1 MKKISMILLTIVL
14 IFGLTACGGGA
25 DTTNNNGTEQNK
37 VEVVCDITKYANLTS
52 TELIELLGEPDNI
65 EKTTPSNGFV
75 DIPCVYYDYNNTE
88 ELGEVSFVFINNKVA
103 QLISYK
109 EFQFP
114 GEEEVFTIFNIELSE
129 NGAVAENNDTT
140 LRVRCPSEEVDDF
153 WISNIDKEKGTFDF
167 LKITYDMEFFE
178 EWYLPLTSQEEIY
191 FKSDAETLV
200 KSMLVSPKSADF
212 PAYDWQYGKNLFYIL
227 TSSYVDSKNAFGVEM
242 RTTFTIVYSRT
253 TEEPILV
260 IIDDNVEFNSGY
272 VPAADLIKELVTTTT
287 PVNADKQDNTKTPDN
302 TQNNQGQTSNT
313 QTNKNTQTATNDINK
328 LRQVIN
334 GVCSGYNS
342 KGNTPL
348 NGYLNGSVDSATS
361 VTIEHQIGDIIYSD
375 TEYIIYQMEDKIYEL
390 FSDALNEDFPEYIDV
405 YVYSTYDYVD
415 CTKAEYEASWE
426 YEEEYYYE
434 EESDLD
440 GIATELTDEELEWLE
455 EQSQ

>member
-1 MKKISMILLTIVL
+1 MKKISMILLTIAL
-14 IFGLTACGGGA
+14 IFGLTACGGGS
-25 DTTNNNGTEQNK
+25 DNTENNNKEPEQNII
-37 VEVVCDITKYANLTS
+37 CDITKYANLTS
-52 TELIELLGEPDNI
+52 NELVELLGEPNNI

-75 DIPCVYYDYNNTE
+75 DIPCVYFDYNDTE
-88 ELGEVSFVFINNKVA
+88 ELGEVSFVFINDKVA

-109 EFQFP
+109 EFSYIE
-114 GEEEVFTIFNIELSE
+114 GKDILKAFNIELSE
-129 NGAVAENNDTT
+129 NCAIAGENDYSV
-140 LRVRCPSEEVDDF
+140 RYRCPSEEIDDF

-178 EWYLPLTSQEEIY
+178 EWYLPLTFDEEVKY
-191 FKSDAETLV
+191 KSDTEIFIE
-200 KSMLVSPKSADF
+200 SRLVSPKSADF

-287 PVNADKQDNTKTPDN
+287 PVIADKQDNNKTPDT

-313 QTNKNTQTATNDINK
+313 QSNKNTQTATNDINQ
-328 LRQVIN
+328 LRQVID

-348 NGYLNGSVDSATS
+348 NGYLNASVDSATS
-361 VTIEHQIGDIIYSD
+361 VTIEHQVGDIIYSD

-390 FSDALNEDFPEYIDV
+390 FSDTLNKDFPEYIDV

-415 CTKAEYEASWE
+415 CTKAEYEVSWE

-455 EQSQ
+455 EQNQ